1 MDAEIASAFGADV
14 KILPYILHIDGFPT
28 LIALSPHSRRNPRFL
43 FLFFRPLR
51 FRGAVSGVDPCICLL
66 EHIPQHGKPPSL
78 SAVWKMGRDK
88 IRIHISIFKIPVSDE
103 LILEI
108 HIGGDPLDDQLSQGA
123 PHLGNGRWPVL
134 VVDDEL

>member
-1 MDAEIASAFGADV
+1 
-14 KILPYILHIDGFPT
+14 
-28 LIALSPHSRRNPRFL
+28 
-43 FLFFRPLR
+43 
-51 FRGAVSGVDPCICLL
+51 
-66 EHIPQHGKPPSL
+66 
-78 SAVWKMGRDK
+78 MGRDK

-123 PHLGNGRWPVL
+123 PHLGNGRWPIL